1 MDLNSFLT
9 SLGTYCLIFLILVL
23 LYSWMS
29 RLPVNAVV
37 YYPNLMNKKSKLPK
51 GTGTTS
57 LELDPTKY
65 GSGSGCCNP
74 FGWIGDAVN
83 SSEEDIIK
91 MSGVDTA
98 VYFVFLTTIL
108 KVLFLSGLVLLPV
121 LLPVA
126 VTDDRLQRI
135 KEEIDDDL
143 PLDLQ
148 KLSMGNV
155 DEKSRRLWAFLV
167 GVYCV
172 SFVIYYLLWKA
183 YKHVGGLRVKA
194 LMSSSQVKP
203 EQYAVLVRDIPLHK
217 TKSTK
222 QQVDA
227 FFKDIYPNTFYKSMV
242 ATNNIQVN
250 ILWKRLEKQRKNL
263 AQAETIYEESKTKGK
278 KSPSSSEVAKRPTH
292 KLGFLGLCGR
302 EVDSI
307 EHYTNKVK
315 ELESKHEEE
324 RTKTLKDKQLNAA
337 LVFFTNRVSAALAAQ
352 SLHDKLV
359 DEWTVTEAPEPSQL
373 LWNNLRMKFFERQLR
388 KYAVY
393 FIVALTILFYMIPI
407 GVVSAFT
414 TLKNLM
420 KLLPFLKLVLK
431 MRIVRTV
438 LEAYLPQLVLIVFMS
453 VLPMLLLFLS
463 KAEGVA
469 SVSHAERGAAGK
481 FFYFTVLNVFIG
493 VTLGGTLFSTFKEIQ
508 QEPNSIVEI
517 LASSIPQNAAFFISY
532 VALKFFVGS
541 GVELSRIVAV
551 IAFHIKRKLIF
562 KTEAEEKEAWPTGDL
577 GFHTKVPEDMLV
589 VTIVLCYS
597 VISPIIIA
605 FGLAHVAIGWL
616 VTRNQALKVYVTKYE
631 SYGEMWPHMVFRILA
646 AMILYQVT
654 MFGYFGV
661 KEFVY
666 TPLLVPLPI
675 ITFLFGFIAHKKFH
689 RSFHHIPL
697 KIAAIEQSTQVDLEQ
712 VYTSFIPPSLEIKHH
727 EPAV

>member
-83 SSEEDIIK
+83 SSEEDII
-91 MSGVDTA
+91 
-98 VYFVFLTTIL
+98 
-108 KVLFLSGLVLLPV
+108 
-121 LLPVA
+121 
-126 VTDDRLQRI
+126 
-135 KEEIDDDL
+135 
-143 PLDLQ
+143 
-148 KLSMGNV
+148 
-155 DEKSRRLWAFLV
+155 
-167 GVYCV
+167 
-172 SFVIYYLLWKA
+172 
-183 YKHVGGLRVKA
+183 
-194 LMSSSQVKP
+194 
-203 EQYAVLVRDIPLHK
+203 
-217 TKSTK
+217 
-222 QQVDA
+222 
-227 FFKDIYPNTFYKSMV
+227 
-242 ATNNIQVN
+242 NI
-250 ILWKRLEKQRKNL
+250 LEKQRKNL

-388 KYAVY
+388 KYVVY

-493 VTLGGTLFSTFKEIQ
+493 VTLGGTLFNTIKEIQ

-532 VALKFFVGS
+532 VALK
-541 GVELSRIVAV
+541 
-551 IAFHIKRKLIF
+551 
-562 KTEAEEKEAWPTGDL
+562 
-577 GFHTKVPEDMLV
+577 
-589 VTIVLCYS
+589 
-597 VISPIIIA
+597 
-605 FGLAHVAIGWL
+605 
-616 VTRNQALKVYVTKYE
+616 
-631 SYGEMWPHMVFRILA
+631 
-646 AMILYQVT
+646 
-654 MFGYFGV
+654 
-661 KEFVY
+661 
-666 TPLLVPLPI
+666 
-675 ITFLFGFIAHKKFH
+675 
-689 RSFHHIPL
+689 
-697 KIAAIEQSTQVDLEQ
+697 
-712 VYTSFIPPSLEIKHH
+712 
-727 EPAV
+727 

>member
-74 FGWIGDAVN
+74 FGWIGDA
-83 SSEEDIIK
+83 
-91 MSGVDTA
+91 
-98 VYFVFLTTIL
+98 
-108 KVLFLSGLVLLPV
+108 
-121 LLPVA
+121 
-126 VTDDRLQRI
+126 
-135 KEEIDDDL
+135 
-143 PLDLQ
+143 
-148 KLSMGNV
+148 
-155 DEKSRRLWAFLV
+155 
-167 GVYCV
+167 
-172 SFVIYYLLWKA
+172 A

-532 VALKFFVGS
+532 VALK
-541 GVELSRIVAV
+541 
-551 IAFHIKRKLIF
+551 KLIF

-597 VISPIIIA
+597 
-605 FGLAHVAIGWL
+605 
-616 VTRNQALKVYVTKYE
+616 ALKVYVTKYE

-689 RSFHHIPL
+689 HPTKSACVDGVGVMILGAPL
-697 KIAAIEQSTQVDLEQ
+697 SSSVPGGCSAELERNHG
-712 VYTSFIPPSLEIKHH
+712 E
-727 EPAV
+727 AVRKFCFLDGARMAMP